1 MPALPQGFVFEVA
14 AIPGDTQR
22 RPPAGTVAM
31 PVVRTLSGRMS
42 SQIIKD
48 ERKWTWA
55 VRAAN
60 SSCRQA

>member
-48 ERKWTWA
+48 ERKWT
-55 VRAAN
+55 
-60 SSCRQA
+60 